1 MAERDEYGRMQDVNE
16 ADLASD
22 TCSLFEIAAE
32 SAVSDLESDP
42 VNRRFPVQELD
53 WFRRNA
59 YNLGVLTSSEWQPS
73 CTARIL
79 NACIALT
86 ECYPADDTIS
96 QTTAVELALTTLRCH
111 FVVAASLLKQT
122 RTEEDTSSRVQHY
135 QELRHHV
142 AEYDTILH
150 TKPLAS
156 DAHTHDDLT
165 MKYTTLLVYEF
176 EAAMQLSQFTELRAI
191 IDRQKPF
198 GNVLAY
204 KAMGD
209 MLLQSSATPPE
220 GIDYFPKDFHPK
232 VLLTTLKHLVNEIH
246 SVEAF
251 NAAKL
256 AKYLRCLFHAL
267 LPKNDALA
275 LSILDHFAQLSLEAK
290 AVNTTVD
297 VEREW
302 FVARVFNHA
311 LDYYVRFEEEGCRVW
326 ARRAVQMAEE
336 MDDGGVLARAL
347 RGRLEHL
354 RFRGGGTFWKE
365 EENASKKDREDALC
379 H

>member
-1 MAERDEYGRMQDVNE
+1 MAERDQYGQIQDVNE
-16 ADLASD
+16 AYLASD

-32 SAVSDLESDP
+32 SAVSDAESDP

-59 YNLGVLTSSEWQPS
+59 YNLGILTSSEWQPPY
-73 CTARIL
+73 TARIL

-86 ECYPADDTIS
+86 ECYPADDTLS

-111 FVVAASLLKQT
+111 FVIAASILKQV
-122 RTEEDTSSRVQHY
+122 RTEQDASRSSSRVQHY
-135 QELRHHV
+135 RELRHHV
-142 AEYDTILH
+142 AEYDATLH

-156 DAHTHDDLT
+156 DVHTHDDLT
-165 MKYTTLLVYEF
+165 MKYTTLLVYDF

-209 MLLQSSATPPE
+209 MLLQSSTTPPKE
-220 GIDYFPKDFHPK
+220 
-232 VLLTTLKHLVNEIH
+232 VLLTTLKHLINEIH
-246 SVEAF
+246 TLEAF

-256 AKYLRCLFHAL
+256 AKYLRCLFHVL

-290 AVNTTVD
+290 VVNTMVD

-302 FVARVFNHA
+302 FVVRAFNHA

-326 ARRAVQMAEE
+326 AGRAVQMAEE
-336 MDDGGVLARAL
+336 MDDGGVLAGAL

-354 RFRGGGTFWKE
+354 RFRGGGSF
-365 EENASKKDREDALC
+365 
-379 H
+379 